1 MVVFF
6 FNSQEK
12 VPIVS
17 SQIAENSHTMENL
30 KNELKELNE
39 LWNVKQIEMENT
51 EKSFVDLR

>member
-1 MVVFF
+1 MFF

-12 VPIVS
+12 VSIVS